1 MKILLVLPLALLL
14 GGCPDG
20 QPSLPP
26 DTKLPPFPGDIAA
39 CFKRAGVEI
48 PQRALTAGEV
58 ERLWA
63 SDRITIKAKTLCGA
77 RAVAWYNDLRAK
89 WR

>member
-1 MKILLVLPLALLL
+1 MKVLLALPVVLLL
-14 GGCPDG
+14 GACQE

-26 DTKLPPFPGDIAA
+26 DTRLPPFPNDIAQ
-39 CFKRAGVEI
+39 CFKKAGVEI

-77 RAVAWYNDLRAK
+77 RAVAWYSDLRSK